1 MKSTFKRIE
10 LSFRTLSQIFL
21 AAQKKQNKRETRKR
35 VCTFESMIAIGEA
48 ASE

>member
-10 LSFRTLSQIFL
+10 LSCRTLSQIFL